1 MLSSTRCSERTNAE
15 ARWSVSNQTQRHCP
29 IWIEM
34 FDILTSLRQIK
45 AFPCS
50 KSRYKSKVCTVYT
63 STSEWCTSYSK
74 IILLAWIWK
83 FESSDFT
90 GLNARTHE
98 RRSFWY
104 QFYFE
109 WGIPQSLNAWTHE
122 RIKILMPKNL
132 RALTLLFEPKNAW
145 TQMLLIS
152 ILLGMW
158 HISKFERMNARTHR
172 NFDAKK
178 FESSDFTV
186 WTQERMNADAFGL
199 NSIWNEAYLK
209 VWTHE
214 RTNA

>member
-90 GLNARTHE
+90 GLNA
-98 RRSFWY
+98 
-104 QFYFE
+104 
-109 WGIPQSLNAWTHE
+109 
-122 RIKILMPKNL
+122 
-132 RALTLLFEPKNAW
+132 W
-145 TQMLLIS
+145 TQKFLVS
-152 ILLGMW
+152 ILFWMR
-158 HISKFERMNARTHR
+158 HTSKFERMNARTHK

-178 FESSDFTV
+178 FEGF
-186 WTQERMNADAFGL
+186 WLYCLNA
-199 NSIWNEAYLK
+199 
-209 VWTHE
+209 
-214 RTNA
+214 RTNERRCFWSQFRL